1 MKPAELLLPPGFHA
15 QGGKRE
21 AEAYYLNMGPQHPST
36 HGVLRLVLELDGET
50 IKSASP
56 TIGFLHTGIE
66 KTAEQKKWQQVV
78 PLVERM
84 DYLSAQSNSMAYCM
98 SVEKLLGIEVPERV
112 RNIRVLIAEL
122 QRINSHLVWLGTHGM
137 EVGAVSVMLYCFRER
152 ELLLNLNE
160 RLAGFRLFPSYMRVG
175 GLREDLPRGYLD
187 EVRQFLDRIAVK
199 IGEYED
205 LLTKNQIYIERTR
218 NVGVVTREDAIKY
231 SLVGPIAR
239 AAGVNYDV
247 RKAFPYN
254 GYETYDFEVPIRTEG
269 DVYARYQV
277 RVAELRQS
285 ISICNQALKRIAP
298 IGEYAVADPRITPPP
313 KDRVYTEMEALI
325 QHFLV
330 YSQGFTVPPGEAYVP
345 VEGPRGEQGF
355 TIVSDG
361 TNRPWR
367 VKSRAPSLLACQA
380 LEKMI
385 VGGLIADVIAVI
397 GSIDVV
403 MGDVD
408 R

>member
-1 MKPAELLLPPGFHA
+1 MKPARLRTETMTV
-15 QGGKRE
+15 
-21 AEAYYLNMGPQHPST
+21 NMGPQHPST

-50 IKSASP
+50 VLSVAP
-56 TIGFLHTGIE
+56 TIGYLHTGIE
-66 KTAEQKKWQQVV
+66 KTAEQKKWQQVI

-84 DYLSAQSNSMAYCM
+84 DYLSAQSNSMAFCM
-98 SVEKLLGIEVPERV
+98 SVEQLLGLEIPQRV
-112 RNIRVLIAEL
+112 KDIRVLIAEL

-152 ELLLNLNE
+152 ELLLNINE
-160 RLAGFRLFPSYMRVG
+160 LLAGFRLFPSYMRVG
-175 GLREDLPRGYLD
+175 GLREDLPRGFHD
-187 EVRQFLDRIAVK
+187 TVRAFLDRFPPK
-199 IGEYED
+199 LDEYED
-205 LLTKNQIYIERTR
+205 LLTKNEIYLKRTQA
-218 NVGVVTREDAIKY
+218 VGVVSKANAVAF

-239 AAGVNYDV
+239 SAGVDYDV
-247 RKAFPYN
+247 RKAFPYL
-254 GYETYDFEVPIRTEG
+254 GYETYDFAVPVRTAG

-277 RVAELRQS
+277 RVAEMRES
-285 ISICNQALKRIAP
+285 VKICRQALDRISPTGAF
-298 IGEYAVADPRITPPP
+298 AVDDPRITPPP

-325 QHFLV
+325 QHFLI
-330 YSQGFTVPPGEAYVP
+330 YSQGFTVPAGEAYVP

-355 TIVSDG
+355 YVVSDG

-367 VKSRAPSLLACQA
+367 VKSRSPSLLACQA
-380 LEKMI
+380 LEQMV